1 MTVGNVAI
9 DKDIA
14 YWQQVLFFK
23 VTSIDKIE
31 IPGIKFVQEIHEDSP
46 ANGSNEYY
54 FYPNRVATRAE
65 VFGFAKNILEYKTT
79 MSGEVNLYLQN
90 LINAK
95 KNNINTVDTNS
106 RIDE

>member
-1 MTVGNVAI
+1 MNNAI
-9 DKDIA
+9 KN
-14 YWQQVLFFK
+14 FK
-23 VTSIDKIE
+23 
-31 IPGIKFVQEIHEDSP
+31 
-46 ANGSNEYY
+46 
-54 FYPNRVATRAE
+54 PNNVATRAE

>member
-54 FYPNRVATRAE
+54 NQQSSPEIVNSSD
-65 VFGFAKNILEYKTT
+65 GGIDKNY
-79 MSGEVNLYLQN
+79 
-90 LINAK
+90 
-95 KNNINTVDTNS
+95 
-106 RIDE
+106 